1 MIFLINLQ
9 SKISQSVR
17 SKMESFLLGDQ
28 GPDVFYNVQKA
39 VLQTLEEKYHA
50 SFLLSAEYQE
60 LRKVLASEDA
70 KDVAMVNDILT
81 ERVSTAEDALLCPA
95 TSVVLANG
103 EASPY
108 ASEMDLSNHSTYAR
122 NKLDQLQERLDNKNQ
137 ALDALRTSLKPE
149 SKLLSILG
157 KEVEWLRMEKR
168 QLEAHLTRTEI
179 WGENL
184 GKWQASVQSVEVP
197 DEKEPPQFMILVQVD
212 EHHHHQPPKPMSN
225 GHRGDH
231 VKPDHISTG
240 WVVLRSL
247 TEFHVKQKP
256 FHSF

>member
-1 MIFLINLQ
+1 MFNQ
-9 SKISQSVR
+9 NFQISQSVR

-28 GPDVFYNVQKA
+28 GPEVFYNVQKA

-70 KDVAMVNDILT
+70 KDVAMVGDILT
-81 ERVSTAEDALLCPA
+81 ERVSTAEDALLCPTA
-95 TSVVLANG
+95 AVIPTRDG
-103 EASPY
+103 EAAPY
-108 ASEMDLSNHSTYAR
+108 GSQMDLSNHSTYAR

-212 EHHHHQPPKPMSN
+212 EHHQQLKSMAN
-225 GHRGDH
+225 GNGDC
-231 VKPDHISTG
+231 KPDHISTG

-247 TEFHVKQKP
+247 TEFHVRESFFP
-256 FHSF
+256 FNCTK

>member
-1 MIFLINLQ
+1 
-9 SKISQSVR
+9 
-17 SKMESFLLGDQ
+17 MESFLLGDQ

-70 KDVAMVNDILT
+70 KDVAMVGDILT
-81 ERVSTAEDALLCPA
+81 ERVSTAEDALLCPTA
-95 TSVVLANG
+95 TLAAAANARDG
-103 EASPY
+103 EAAPY
-108 ASEMDLSNHSTYAR
+108 ASQMDLSNHSTYAR

-149 SKLLSILG
+149 SKLLGILG
-157 KEVEWLRMEKR
+157 KEVDWLRMEKR

-184 GKWQASVQSVEVP
+184 GKWQASVQSVEVC
-197 DEKEPPQFMILVQVD
+197 FSI
-212 EHHHHQPPKPMSN
+212 
-225 GHRGDH
+225 
-231 VKPDHISTG
+231 I
-240 WVVLRSL
+240 
-247 TEFHVKQKP
+247 
-256 FHSF
+256 